1 MASESLFQRLKNG
14 LTKSREGWA
23 EKLDGLFQT
32 ERAWDAQSLADLEEI
47 LWSADVGVKATQRLA
62 DSANLYIA
70 GKSVRDLSAF
80 LEREIV
86 HILKEI
92 RRAPAA
98 APLSTTPWVMLF
110 LGVNGVGKTTTIGK
124 MAAKFRRHFAD
135 RGCLADAVDAQ
146 KQHDPRRCGK
156 RRCGGSA
163 ANLFQDVDDLAL
175 EKGREIPHAF
185 SGDIKVR
192 RIGQPLRRFDPHIGG
207 PENLFQIGEA
217 LRVPGALGL
226 KQTIELFRPA
236 LAAFRQAVF
245 QALEQ
250 GLRCH
255 KLNFYHPRGAA
266 TTKGESRSK
275 TVSSC

>member
-70 GKSVRDLSAF
+70 GKSVKDLSAF

-92 RRAPAA
+92 RRAPAV

-110 LGVNGVGKTTTIGK
+110 LGRSEERRVGKE
-124 MAAKFRRHFAD
+124 
-135 RGCLADAVDAQ
+135 C
-146 KQHDPRRCGK
+146 
-156 RRCGGSA
+156 
-163 ANLFQDVDDLAL
+163 
-175 EKGREIPHAF
+175 
-185 SGDIKVR
+185 
-192 RIGQPLRRFDPHIGG
+192 
-207 PENLFQIGEA
+207 
-217 LRVPGALGL
+217 
-226 KQTIELFRPA
+226 
-236 LAAFRQAVF
+236 
-245 QALEQ
+245 
-250 GLRCH
+250 
-255 KLNFYHPRGAA
+255 
-266 TTKGESRSK
+266 RS
-275 TVSSC
+275 